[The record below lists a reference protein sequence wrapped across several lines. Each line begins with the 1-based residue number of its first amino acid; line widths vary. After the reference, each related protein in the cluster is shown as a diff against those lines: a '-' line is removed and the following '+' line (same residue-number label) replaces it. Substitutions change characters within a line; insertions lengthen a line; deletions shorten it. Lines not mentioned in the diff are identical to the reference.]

1 MMFKILLNS
10 QTYQS
15 EGKLF
20 YVGIHSALKEFYV
33 TYDYDKAPDFDF
45 KEAEKLVNTAEFKAI
60 LADYNR
66 KQGRD
71 GNYLLKASL
80 FAKETFN
87 PDYELGILQKLMNVS
102 KIKYNGEYYINPIYV
117 KGK

>member
-1 MMFKILLNS
+1 MILLNS

-60 LADYNR
+60 IADYNR

-80 FAKETFN
+80 FSKETFN
-87 PDYELGILQKLMNVS
+87 PDNELGILKKLMNVS
-102 KIKYNGEYYINPIYV
+102 TIEYNGEYYINP
-117 KGK
+117 KLELQLFDK